1 MGRWRREQ
9 QKAWREE
16 VCAVQRWQQVRGSA
30 GAVVC
35 ETRDLGVQWPQRH
48 TLLFEEQVA
57 VPAGCEE
64 DSCFTSQ
71 DGLLEDVG
79 SHTRSVRS

>member
-35 ETRDLGVQWPQRH
+35 ETRDLGVQWPRWH

-64 DSCFTSQ
+64 DACFTSQ